1 MIDWYPAT
9 PALMPLG
16 VRLLLLTGA
25 VDGEFEAMLVVTL
38 GGTDEE
44 IIAKAS
50 AFVDGFNVVEADGE
64 YVFDKFTSLKAARA
78 LVLEVETGIKGF
90 LKSSCT
96 DWEAGDSKGAC
107 TDTEG

>member
-9 PALMPLG
+9 PALIPFG
-16 VRLLLLTGA
+16 VKLLLLTEA
-25 VDGEFEAMLVVTL
+25 VDGEVEAMLVVTL
-38 GGTDEE
+38 GGTEE
-44 IIAKAS
+44 ETTTEAS
-50 AFVDGFNVVEADGE
+50 AFVDGVTVVLADDEFVSGAL
-64 YVFDKFTSLKAARA
+64 VSLVAARA

-107 TDTEG
+107 TNSED